1 MPLSHTLSCLL
12 ISSTIFSKGNI
23 KYLFCAVLSNFSL
36 NQFILC
42 VSLRNNFVHDILFI
56 MSDHHLLFCHIEFR
70 FRTTS
75 YHHRNIFLTKQMT
88 LLLTYYSYINF
99 TSFFSKMTLQNVILS
114 FLGLHFCHYFIFYLQ
129 FLSILILE
137 LLLLF

>member
-1 MPLSHTLSCLL
+1 MPFTHTLSCLL

-23 KYLFCAVLSNFSL
+23 KYLCCTVLSNFSL
-36 NQFILC
+36 NLFMLC
-42 VSLRNNFVHDILFI
+42 VSLRNNFVHDIMFI
-56 MSDHHLLFCHIEFR
+56 ISDHHLLLCHIEFR

-99 TSFFSKMTLQNVILS
+99 TSFLFQDDTSKCNFVISSCS
-114 FLGLHFCHYFIFYLQ
+114 FFFFFY
-129 FLSILILE
+129 FLSSI
-137 LLLLF
+137 F